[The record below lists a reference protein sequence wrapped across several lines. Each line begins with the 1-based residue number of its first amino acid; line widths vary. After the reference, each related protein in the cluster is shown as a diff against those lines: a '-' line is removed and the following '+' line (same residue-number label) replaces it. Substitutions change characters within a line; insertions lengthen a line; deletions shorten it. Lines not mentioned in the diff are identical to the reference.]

1 MQGNGFKI
9 FLAVLFFALSGYYLY
24 PTAQNY
30 FIKKEVS
37 GLSGEELVAYQK
49 ENLAKIRNVEEKA
62 LKLGLDLLGGMHVTL
77 EVRVEAL
84 IRELATD
91 TDDAF
96 NEVLAAATAEVEN
109 SDESIIDLFVA
120 EFTRRDPN
128 ARLSRYF
135 RNETAGITRRS
146 SNEDVAAFLRTE
158 ASEAVTRAISIIRDR
173 VDRYG
178 VTEPSIQQQ
187 GSRRVIVELPGIDD
201 PDRIRG
207 LLRGTARLEFRLMV
221 DPADNVRTLQ
231 RVIEF
236 YETGTGSSATGVDS
250 LARAEADSSVVASA
264 DTTLDVNDLLNNDN
278 TNSGNALLDVMQP
291 LGQGVTFGRVAE
303 QDTAKVNALMK
314 DPAVVALLPRGI
326 KYMYTSSSVGTTAE
340 GLEVYDLLGVRNE
353 IELTGDVITDAR
365 VDFDQFT
372 NVPEVTMTMN
382 SEGSRTWARL
392 TGANVGSNVAIVLD
406 DVVYSYPNVLQRIT
420 GGRSNITNLA
430 NQAEAQDIV
439 TVLKS
444 GALPAPVEIVQ
455 ESTVGPSLG
464 AASIR
469 AGLYSIMIGLSIVV
483 LFMIVYYRTSGIIAD
498 MALILNLIFIIG
510 IMAGFNATLTLPG
523 IAGMVLT
530 IGMAV
535 DANVLIFERVRE
547 EQSTGKTLKAA
558 MEGGYSKALS
568 AIFDGNITTFFVG
581 VILYSFGIGPI
592 QGFAV
597 TLMAGILSSMF
608 TAIVFTRIIMDYVV
622 VNKKVPIS
630 FG

>member
-9 FLAVLFFALSGYYLY
+9 FLAVFFFALSGYYLY

-37 GLSGEELVAYQK
+37 GLSGEELATYQK
-49 ENLAKIRNVEEKA
+49 ENFAKIRNVEEKA

-96 NEVLAAATAEVEN
+96 NEILAAATAEVEN

-158 ASEAVTRAISIIRDR
+158 ANEAVTRAISIIRDR

-236 YETGTGSSATGVDS
+236 YETGVASSTTGVDS
-250 LARAEADSSVVASA
+250 LATAETDSSAVASA
-264 DTTLDVNDLLNNDN
+264 DTTLDINDLLNDDSN
-278 TNSGNALLDVMQP
+278 NSGNALLDVMQP

-303 QDTAKVNALMK
+303 QDTAQVNALMK
-314 DPAVVALLPRGI
+314 DPAVVALFPRGV
-326 KYMYTSSSVGTTAE
+326 KYMYTSSAVGTTAE
-340 GLEVYDLLGVRNE
+340 GNEVYDLLGVRDE

-372 NVPEVTMTMN
+372 NIPEVTMTMN

-406 DVVYSYPNVLQRIT
+406 GVVYSYPNVLQRIT

-469 AGLYSIMIGLSIVV
+469 AGLYSVIIGLMIVA
-483 LFMIVYYRTSGIIAD
+483 LFMIFYYRTSGIIAD
-498 MALILNLIFIIG
+498 LALILNLIFIVG
-510 IMAGFNATLTLPG
+510 ILAGFNATLTLPG
-523 IAGMVLT
+523 IAGIVLT

-568 AIFDGNITTFFVG
+568 AIFDSNITTFFVG

-622 VNKKVPIS
+622 VDKKKSVN

>member
-1 MQGNGFKI
+1 MKGNGFKLFLTVF
-9 FLAVLFFALSGYYLY
+9 FLALTGYYLY
-24 PTAQNY
+24 PSVQNY
-30 FIKKEVS
+30 MITKKVGSMSSEDAATY
-37 GLSGEELVAYQK
+37 ET
-49 ENLAKIRNVEEKA
+49 ENFAKMQAVEEKA

-84 IRELATD
+84 IAELATD
-91 TDDAF
+91 VDPAF
-96 NEVLAAATAEVEN
+96 TEILNVASSSAAT
-109 SDESIIDLFVA
+109 SDVSIIDLFIE
-120 EFTRRDPN
+120 EFERRDPN

-135 RNETAGITRRS
+135 RNEAAGITRRS
-146 SNEDVAAFLRTE
+146 SNEDVAAYLRLE
-158 ASEAVTRAISIIRDR
+158 ADEAVTRAISIIRDR

-178 VTEPSIQQQ
+178 VSEPNIQQQ
-187 GSRRVIVELPGIDD
+187 GTRRVVVELPGIDD

-207 LLRGTARLEFRLMV
+207 LLKGTARLEFRLMI
-221 DPADNVRTLQ
+221 DPAENVRTLQ
-231 RVIEF
+231 RVIEY
-236 YETGTGSSATGVDS
+236 YETGSDSTSADVSQDS
-250 LARAEADSSVVASA
+250 TVIAAA
-264 DTTLDVNDLLNNDN
+264 DTTLDINDILNGDSAK
-278 TNSGNALLDVMQP
+278 TSGNALLDVMQP
-291 LGQGVTFGRVAE
+291 LGQNVTFGRVAE
-303 QDTAKVNALMK
+303 QDTAKVTALLKDPGVLALM
-314 DPAVVALLPRGI
+314 PRGI
-326 KYMYTSSSVGTTAE
+326 SFMYTSSPMGTTAD
-340 GLEVYDLLGVRNE
+340 GHEVYDLLGVRNE

-365 VDFDQFT
+365 VDFEQFT

-392 TGANVGSNVAIVLD
+392 TGANVGHNIAIVLD
-406 DVVYSYPNVLQRIT
+406 NVVYSYPNVLGRIA

-464 AASIR
+464 QASIK
-469 AGLYSIMIGLSIVV
+469 AGLNSVMFGLMLVAV
-483 LFMIVYYRTSGIIAD
+483 FMIFYYRTSGIVAD
-498 MALILNLIFIIG
+498 LALILNLIFILG
-510 IMAGFNATLTLPG
+510 ILAGFNATLTLPG
-523 IAGMVLT
+523 IAGIVLT

-558 MEGGYSKALS
+558 IDGGYSKALS
-568 AIFDGNITTFFVG
+568 AIFDANITTFFVG

-608 TAIVFTRIIMDYVV
+608 TAIVFTRIIMDYAVV
-622 VNKKVPIS
+622 DKKSAVS

>member
-9 FLAVLFFALSGYYLY
+9 FLAVFFLALSGYYLY
-24 PTAQNY
+24 PSAQNY
-30 FIKKEVS
+30 LIKKEIS
-37 GLSGEELVAYQK
+37 SLSAEDAATYEQ
-49 ENLAKIRNVEEKA
+49 ENFTKMRNVEEKA

-84 IRELATD
+84 IAELASD
-91 TDDAF
+91 TDAAF
-96 NEVLAAATAEVEN
+96 TEILNAASSQAET
-109 SDESIIDLFVA
+109 SDVSIIDLFVQ
-120 EFTRRDPN
+120 EFERADAN

-135 RNETAGITRRS
+135 RNEAAGITRRS
-146 SNEDVAAFLRTE
+146 SNEDVAAYLRTE
-158 ASEAVTRAISIIRDR
+158 ADEAVTRAISIIRDR

-178 VTEPSIQQQ
+178 VTEPSIQKQ
-187 GSRRVIVELPGIDD
+187 GTRRVIVELPGIDD

-207 LLRGTARLEFRLMV
+207 LLKGTARFEFRLMV

-231 RVIEF
+231 RVIEYF
-236 YETGTGSSATGVDS
+236 ETGADSTATG
-250 LARAEADSSVVASA
+250 ADSTMAAAA
-264 DTTLDVNDLLNNDN
+264 DTTLDINDLL
-278 TNSGNALLDVMQP
+278 TSTEQSSGNALLDVMQP

-303 QDTAKVNALMK
+303 QDTAKVNRMLNEAGVKALM
-314 DPAVVALLPRGI
+314 PRGVTF
-326 KYMYTSSSVGTTAE
+326 MYTSSPVATTTD
-340 GLEVYDLLGVRNE
+340 GHEVYDLLGVRDE

-365 VDFDQFT
+365 VDFEQLT
-372 NVPEVTMTMN
+372 NTPEVTMTMN

-406 DVVYSYPNVLQRIT
+406 GVVYSYPNVLQRIT

-464 AASIR
+464 QASIR
-469 AGLYSIMIGLSIVV
+469 AGLNSVLFGLMLVA
-483 LFMIVYYRTSGIIAD
+483 LFMIVYYRTSGIVAD
-498 MALILNLIFIIG
+498 LALILNLIFILG
-510 IMAGFNATLTLPG
+510 ILAGFHATLTLPG
-523 IAGMVLT
+523 IAGIVLT

-558 MEGGYSKALS
+558 IEGGYSKALS
-568 AIFDGNITTFFVG
+568 AIFDANITTFFVG

-622 VNKKVPIS
+622 VEKKKSVS

>member
-1 MQGNGFKI
+1 MSAEDAAAYESENFSKMQ
-9 FLAVLFFALSGYYLY
+9 
-24 PTAQNY
+24 
-30 FIKKEVS
+30 
-37 GLSGEELVAYQK
+37 
-49 ENLAKIRNVEEKA
+49 NVEEKA

-77 EVRVEAL
+77 EVRVESL
-84 IRELATD
+84 IAELATD
-91 TDDAF
+91 VDPAF
-96 NEVLAAATAEVEN
+96 TEILNAASAAAETADV
-109 SDESIIDLFVA
+109 SIIDLFVQ
-120 EFTRRDPN
+120 EFESRDAN

-135 RNETAGITRRS
+135 RNEAAGITRRS
-146 SNEDVAAFLRTE
+146 SNEDVAAYLRTE
-158 ASEAVTRAISIIRDR
+158 ADEAVTRAISIIRDR

-178 VTEPSIQQQ
+178 VSEPNIQQQ
-187 GSRRVIVELPGIDD
+187 GTRRVVVELPGIDD

-207 LLRGTARLEFRLMV
+207 LLKGTARLEFRLMI
-221 DPADNVRTLQ
+221 DPAENVRTLQ
-231 RVIEF
+231 RVIEY
-236 YETGTGSSATGVDS
+236 YETGSDS
-250 LARAEADSSVVASA
+250 TSIAPDAGQDSTTVAAA
-264 DTTLDVNDLLNNDN
+264 DTTLDINDILNGS
-278 TNSGNALLDVMQP
+278 TAEGSGNALLDVMQP
-291 LGQGVTFGRVAE
+291 LGQNVTFGRVAE
-303 QDTAKVNALMK
+303 QDTAKVNALLK
-314 DPAVVALLPRGI
+314 DPGVVALLPRGI
-326 KYMYTSSSVGTTAE
+326 TFMYTSSPMGTTAD
-340 GLEVYDLLGVRNE
+340 GHEVYDLLGVQNE

-365 VDFDQFT
+365 VDFEQFT

-392 TGANVGSNVAIVLD
+392 TGANVGHNIAIVLD
-406 DVVYSYPNVLQRIT
+406 NVVYSYPNVLGRIS

-464 AASIR
+464 QASIK
-469 AGLYSIMIGLSIVV
+469 AGLNSVMFGLMLVA
-483 LFMIVYYRTSGIIAD
+483 LFMIFYYRTSGMVAD
-498 MALILNLIFIIG
+498 LALILNLIFILG
-510 IMAGFNATLTLPG
+510 ILAGFNATLTLPG
-523 IAGMVLT
+523 IAGIVLT

-558 MEGGYSKALS
+558 IEGGYSKALS
-568 AIFDGNITTFFVG
+568 AIFDANITTFFVG

-608 TAIVFTRIIMDYVV
+608 TAIVFTRIIMDYAVV
-622 VNKKVPIS
+622 DKKSAVS